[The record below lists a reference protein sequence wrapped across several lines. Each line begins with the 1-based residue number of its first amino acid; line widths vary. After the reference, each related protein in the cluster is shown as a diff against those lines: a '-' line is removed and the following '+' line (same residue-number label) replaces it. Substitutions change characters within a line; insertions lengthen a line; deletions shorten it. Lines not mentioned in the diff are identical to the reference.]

1 MKERE
6 WGILKG
12 EDLALTGDGRNHS
25 PGHSAKYC
33 VYTLMEHYLHI
44 IVDVEVVDKR
54 ETGGTSVTMEKVALK
69 RLIERAMKNLKIVD
83 LATDA
88 FSMIIALIR
97 TLKGQCIQSSAGWYS
112 FCITLPAFMQLFIL
126 LVNSNVLLLEC
137 STCIWCGS
145 ISILFLIL

>member
-1 MKERE
+1 M
-6 WGILKG
+6 

-25 PGHSAKYC
+25 PGHTAKYC
-33 VYTLMEHYLHI
+33 VYTLMEHYT
-44 IVDVEVVDKR
+44 IVDLEVVDKR

-69 RLIERAMKNLKIVD
+69 RLIEHAMKNLKIVD
-83 LATDA
+83 LVTDA
-88 FSMIIALIR
+88 SSMIIVLIR

-137 STCIWCGS
+137 STCI
-145 ISILFLIL
+145 